1 MPKGIKNQIADI
13 LGRVGRI
20 EVGLLTADAELS
32 GLGLDSVAMVEV
44 IFAIEETFD
53 ISIPYASDTA
63 PVTFGSLVGLVPD
76 LVKDRP

>member
-63 PVTFGSLVGLVPD
+63 PVTFGSLVGLVTD